1 MLELSNKDS
10 QHTKILL
17 RKKKYSLSIIILML
31 DTKKIKIKNK
41 SQYTNAPISNHQ
53 QSWNRQKH
61 KKSY

>member
-53 QSWNRQKH
+53 QS
-61 KKSY
+61 